1 MARIRRTRFVLFL
14 RDDQPFLDLGALLEG
29 AAKPAPLRQIYAL
42 SLLTGCESAIS
53 DDDLELVLS
62 LPTSD
67 WVNPEEPARGKELA
81 LAGVVVSDE
90 NEPDVAALRRRDEA
104 LQASD
109 WNVYGAAYHLLTR
122 WRDVDLRTLMDS
134 GHPPDEL
141 LAPTAEMIREF
152 FEVRGPPPEAFPAV
166 QASRVEELPV
176 VDRDGALYDLLSR
189 RTTIRE
195 FDGERQLPLE
205 QLSVLLRYVFGC
217 HGYARVL
224 GHVLTLKKTS
234 PSAGGLHPVEAY
246 PLVVDVEGLASGLYH
261 YSARDHALALVRELP
276 PRDAQDLAAHFVCGQ
291 TYLASAHVLVV
302 LAARFGRAFWKY
314 VRHPKGYAA
323 MLLDAAHLSQTL
335 YLVATEL
342 GLGAWVTA
350 AVNNAYMD
358 EMLGLDGVDEG
369 ALIACGVGVPSG
381 RPSPFDPGFQTF
393 VPRTT
398 ALD

>member
-14 RDDQPFLDLGALLEG
+14 RDDQPFLDLGALLGGE
-29 AAKPAPLRQIYAL
+29 AKPAPLPQIYAL
-42 SLLTGCESAIS
+42 SLLTGSETAIS
-53 DDDLELVLS
+53 SDDLELVLS
-62 LPTSD
+62 LPAGD
-67 WVNPEEPARGKELA
+67 WVDPEDPARARELA
-81 LAGVVVSDE
+81 LAGVVVTDE
-90 NEPDVAALRRRDEA
+90 NEPRLVTCRRRDEA

-109 WNVYGAAYHLLTR
+109 WNVHGAAYHLLTR
-122 WRDVDLRTLMDS
+122 WEDVDLRTLMDS

-166 QASRVEELPV
+166 PASRVEELPIL
-176 VDRDGALYDLLSR
+176 DREGALYDLLSR

-205 QLSVLLRYVFGC
+205 QLSVLLRYVFGS

-261 YSARDHALALVRELP
+261 YSARDHTLELLQEFA
-276 PRDAQDLAAHFVCGQ
+276 AQDARVLAARFVCGQ
-291 TYLASAHVLVV
+291 TYLASAHVLIV
-302 LAARFGRAFWKY
+302 LAARFRRAFWKY
-314 VRHPKGYAA
+314 VRHPKGYAT
-323 MLLDAAHLSQTL
+323 MLLDAGHLSQTL

-350 AVNNAYMD
+350 AVNNADMD
-358 EMLGLDGVDEG
+358 EALGLDGVGEG

-381 RPSPFDPGFQTF
+381 RPSPFDPGFGAF

-398 ALD
+398 SLD

>member
-29 AAKPAPLRQIYAL
+29 EAKPAPLRQLYAL
-42 SLLTGCESAIS
+42 SLLTGSETAIS
-53 DDDLELVLS
+53 DEDLDLVLS
-62 LPTSD
+62 LPATD
-67 WVNPEEPARGKELA
+67 WVDPEDPAHARELA
-81 LAGVVVSDE
+81 LAGVVVNDE
-90 NEPDVAALRRRDEA
+90 DEPELVALRRRDEA
-104 LQASD
+104 LGASD

-122 WRDVDLRTLMDS
+122 WRDVDLRTLVDS

-141 LAPTAEMIREF
+141 LPPTAEMIREF
-152 FEVRGPPPEAFPAV
+152 FELRGPPPEAFPAV
-166 QASRVEELPV
+166 SASRVEELPL
-176 VDRDGALYDLLSR
+176 VDREGAFYDLLST

-195 FDGERQLPLE
+195 FDRERQLPLE

-246 PLVVDVEGLASGLYH
+246 PLVVDVEGLGSGFYH
-261 YSARDHALALVRELP
+261 YSARDHALELARELST
-276 PRDAQDLAAHFVCGQ
+276 RDARDLAAHFVCGQ
-291 TYLASAHVLVV
+291 TYLASAHVLIV
-302 LAARFGRAFWKY
+302 LTARFGRAFWKY

-350 AVNNAYMD
+350 AVNNADMD

-398 ALD
+398 SLD